1 MYSDDSRK
9 LTVKTFSDRKQ
20 TNKYRQLT
28 KVIVKTVFILFNIII
43 EKVRSIIEKVL
54 QKRREE
60 TL

>member
-28 KVIVKTVFILFNIII
+28 QVIVKTGFILFNIII

-60 TL
+60 AL